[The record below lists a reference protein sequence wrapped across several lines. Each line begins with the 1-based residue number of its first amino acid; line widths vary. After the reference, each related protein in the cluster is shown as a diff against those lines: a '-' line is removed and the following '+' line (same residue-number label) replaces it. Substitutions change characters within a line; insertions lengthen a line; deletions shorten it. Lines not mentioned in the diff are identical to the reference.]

1 MSQTNILLETGT
13 NELEIVEFY
22 LDEPADRTPLAPVE
36 QRAENPISLN
46 QVGEGIYRGFYG
58 VNVAKILEI
67 IQVPRV
73 TPLPEVSNPSVL
85 GAFNMRS
92 RVIPLVDLNT
102 WLAKKHIASEGPAK
116 AVVTEFN
123 NTTTAFLVSGVN
135 RIHRISWGAV
145 EAPSA
150 YMLQMSK
157 GCITGLVK
165 IENRIIFLL
174 DLEKIV
180 AELNP
185 KAGMF
190 LDSSATI
197 STGVRYK
204 ALVADDS
211 SLVRNMLKELLEEAN
226 FDVEVVDNGRSAW
239 EQLSVLRNKANAE
252 GQPISNYLQI
262 IVSDIEMPGMDGH
275 TLCRRIK
282 EDATLKNVPV
292 ILFSSL
298 ITESLRHKGLSVGAD
313 EQISKPE
320 ITFLVKRAYEL
331 IEEYK
336 NK

>member
-1 MSQTNILLETGT
+1 MSRTNILLETGT

-22 LDEPADRTPLAPVE
+22 LDEPTNKAALDIVA
-36 QRAENPISLN
+36 QIAGAES
-46 QVGEGIYRGFYG
+46 QEHSKDGFYRGFYG

-102 WLAKKHIASEGPAK
+102 WLNKEHIANEGPDK

-135 RIHRISWGAV
+135 RIHRISWAEV

-150 YMLQMSK
+150 YMSHMSK

-165 IENRIIFLL
+165 LENRIIFLL

-185 KAGMF
+185 NAGMF
-190 LDSSATI
+190 LDASETVN
-197 STGVRYK
+197 TGVRHK
-204 ALVADDS
+204 ALIVDDS
-211 SLVRNMLKELLEEAN
+211 SLVRNMLKDLLEEAN
-226 FDVEVVDNGRSAW
+226 FDVETVDNGRTAW
-239 EQLSVLRNKANAE
+239 EQLVVIRDKANAANE
-252 GQPISNYLQI
+252 PISNYLQLV
-262 IVSDIEMPGMDGH
+262 VSDIEMPGMDGH
-275 TLCRRIK
+275 TLCRQVK
-282 EDATLKNVPV
+282 EDPTLKGLPV

-313 EQISKPE
+313 EQVSKPE
-320 ITFLVKRAYEL
+320 ITYLVKRAYEL

-336 NK
+336 NKQ